1 MSFFAF
7 LLYTFIYFVGL
18 GTLLSAV
25 LGVSPFVCFSIK
37 TNEVFLNPF
46 SDWIFLIHEF
56 QWGLWAVDSGINFVI
71 FLCFI
76 LFFPL
81 WILCWFWVR
90 KLRFFRILKKP
101 FYYFKRKKIE
111 KRGTSP
117 LPLQTS
123 SALMNRP
130 KAMPKSVSFGNSLPS
145 QLQNAQNQQSETPP
159 MPPEQLNTTTQ
170 QQQKETFTQE
180 QKNFIQ
186 QLGQSHELEMFER
199 ILLNDFIVPLVL
211 ASDTRAFLIT
221 ALNQD
226 TEWIADESITDGYD
240 KPTWFSTQGLL
251 TSPVFELTKAAET
264 LHEKE
269 PDSEIISVVILTQ
282 GSIINA
288 SLMQKNWAKEK
299 AFVVRL
305 NESIESHDC
314 ITLAELLD
322 RDSFSFEELPE
333 TEPKEQEEQKEPE
346 EQEEPES
353 SVEDKE
359 NSEN

>member
-1 MSFFAF
+1 
-7 LLYTFIYFVGL
+7 
-18 GTLLSAV
+18 
-25 LGVSPFVCFSIK
+25 
-37 TNEVFLNPF
+37 
-46 SDWIFLIHEF
+46 
-56 QWGLWAVDSGINFVI
+56 
-71 FLCFI
+71 
-76 LFFPL
+76 
-81 WILCWFWVR
+81 
-90 KLRFFRILKKP
+90 
-101 FYYFKRKKIE
+101 
-111 KRGTSP
+111 SP

-170 QQQKETFTQE
+170 QQKKETFTQE

-305 NESIESHDC
+305 NESIESPDC

-333 TEPKEQEEQKEPE
+333 TEPKEQEEPE
-346 EQEEPES
+346 EQEEPKEQEEQKEPES